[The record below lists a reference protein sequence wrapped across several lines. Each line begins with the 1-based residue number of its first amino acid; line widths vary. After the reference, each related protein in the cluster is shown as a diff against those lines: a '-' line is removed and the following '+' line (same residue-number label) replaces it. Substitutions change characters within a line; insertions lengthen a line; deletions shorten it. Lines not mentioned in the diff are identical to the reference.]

1 MQKPNWF
8 SWETSQ
14 FQTGIPETSCAALS
28 KFLGLL
34 LSRGLQL
41 CFWLVWGCSTQ
52 NSQLLLWV
60 WALKEKK
67 VNHWCLPVFFLF
79 NFCTLWLH
87 LFFFF
92 LLLYPFCVWCCAVGI
107 WPCQTLWRMFVNFS
121 KLVVIRS
128 WMLKHETR
136 WRSSVRDAASALA
149 ESLAADEGSRRRE
162 NSCFS

>member
-1 MQKPNWF
+1 MQKKPNWF

-67 VNHWCLPVFFLF
+67 SITDVSLCFSCLISVLYGFI
-79 NFCTLWLH
+79 
-87 LFFFF
+87 FFF
-92 LLLYPFCVWCCAVGI
+92 LLLYPFCVWCCAFGI

-128 WMLKHETR
+128 WMVKHETR